1 MADLSAFTSVTTSF
15 RSVFGNKRIVAGYVT
30 LGDGA
35 STWPSG
41 GLSLQ
46 ASDLGIGGITYIV
59 FQPGS
64 LNYTYNY
71 STKKIDGYSC
81 GTQNLA
87 QVGSTVEVVASGE
100 KVYFYCIG
108 YGKG

>member
-1 MADLSAFTSVTTSF
+1 MADLSAITSVTTSF
-15 RSVFGNKRIVAGYVT
+15 RSVFGNKRVLAGYIT

-41 GLSLQ
+41 GLSLK
-46 ASDLGIGGITYIV
+46 ASDLGIGGITYIM

-64 LNYTYNY
+64 LQYTYNN
-71 STKKIDGYSC
+71 TTNKINGYSSA
-81 GTQNLA
+81 TQNLA
-87 QVGSTVEVVASGE
+87 QVGSTVEIVASGE
-100 KVYFYCIG
+100 KVYFFCIG